1 MLAFGVGSNH
11 FVGMPDLL
19 LDGSFSTPTC
29 LQLGLVAY
37 FKVFG
42 LILVFVA
49 IWIAFVCFNGLTAP
63 GGFRWNLE
71 AIKADPT
78 VRPILFVSGIAALAT
93 IATISLTG
101 PFSHLRIKM
110 VVTDSAFIETGCF
123 IGALYVETL
132 DRKST
137 TISFVL
143 HGGKM
148 LRFQQ
153 EGQRSLYV
161 PIESNPNFGN
171 LVMIAP
177 TAMRDYRDDLTSKK

>member
-1 MLAFGVGSNH
+1 
-11 FVGMPDLL
+11 MPDLL
-19 LDGSFSTPTC
+19 LDGSYATPTC
-29 LQLGLVAY
+29 LQLALIAC

-42 LILVFVA
+42 LIIVFVA
-49 IWIAFVCFNGLTAP
+49 IWIAGVCFNGLTAP

-71 AIKADPT
+71 AMKADPT
-78 VRPILFVSGIAALAT
+78 VRPILVVSGIAALAT

-101 PFSHLRIKM
+101 PLSHLRIRM
-110 VVTDSAFIETGCF
+110 IATDSAFIETGCY
-123 IGALYVETL
+123 IGARYVETL
-132 DRKST
+132 DRKNT

-148 LRFQQ
+148 LRFRQ
-153 EGQRSLYV
+153 EGQRWLYV

-177 TAMRDYRDDLTSKK
+177 TAMREYWDYLTSKK